1 MEPPGW
7 VFTDLQLLL
16 SLTELLL
23 GAACCAVRCSRPVEQ
38 PHALGVG
45 GRGAQVL
52 LWTAHLSTQSVA
64 STDGRPHE

>member
-45 GRGAQVL
+45 GAGSPGA
-52 LWTAHLSTQSVA
+52 SVDSSPEHPVSGQYRWPA
-64 STDGRPHE
+64 T